1 MKVLIF
7 DTKAQAIARAVEAII
22 GQLQTKPD
30 SVLGLATGGTM
41 EPVYDG
47 VIAAYEA
54 GQATFAHATTFNL
67 DEYVGLAADHPCS
80 YASFM
85 RQRLFSKVDIDL
97 ARAHLPFGAAADPT
111 LEAQRYEAAIAQAGG
126 IDLQMLGIGEN
137 GHIGFN
143 EPTSSLNSPT
153 RIKTLTAKTLAAN
166 RQYFPAAEDMPR
178 YAITMG
184 VGTILRS
191 RTALLL
197 ATGTAKSAAVA
208 AMIEGPVSARCP
220 ASALQFHADV
230 SVILDRDAAAALELG
245 DYYAMVHPSGLEVDL
260 AK

>member
-7 DTKAQAIARAVEAII
+7 DTKAQAIARVVEVISR
-22 GQLQTKPD
+22 QLRNKGD

-41 EPVYDG
+41 EPVYAG
-47 VIAAYEA
+47 LIAAYTE
-54 GQATFAHATTFNL
+54 GLVEFSRATTFNL
-67 DEYVGLAADHPCS
+67 DEYVGLPADHACS

-85 RQRLFSKVDIDL
+85 RQRLFSQVDMDL
-97 ARAHLPFGAAADPT
+97 ARAHLPNGTAADPA
-111 LEAQRYEAAIAQAGG
+111 LEAQRYEAAIERAGG
-126 IDLQMLGIGEN
+126 IDLQLLGIGEN

-143 EPTSSLNSPT
+143 EPTSSLNSST

-166 RQYFPAAEDMPR
+166 RQYFQQTEDMPH

-191 RTALLL
+191 RSVLLL
-197 ATGTAKSAAVA
+197 ATGRAKSAAVA
-208 AMIEGPVSARCP
+208 AMVEGPVSARCP
-220 ASALQFHADV
+220 ASALQFHPDV
-230 SVILDRDAAAALELG
+230 SVILDRDAAAALELV
-245 DYYAMVHPSGLEVDL
+245 DYYSAVHPGRQEAGL